1 MGKLTTCCCDCCIE
15 PAEMPY
21 TTVTLKAPL
30 GCLDPGGGI
39 GIGIGG
45 DPEYPVVNFER
56 QGCCYVAD
64 FDIGCQDWIYNCKLM
79 AKQTISASYSRDE
92 YQSKVPY
99 VAYGVEPDCDC
110 IKVQTIASTSTETHR
125 AFLASRHR
133 LKSLSVIVGKA
144 LVQCTGDESPSCKY
158 FIAVNYRIEGDV
170 IQLRQGVLN
179 NAKVNSQTDC
189 TGHYRNG
196 DCSITSSKSES
207 SGWDS
212 DNCPPTETIIAEFE
226 NPISSSP
233 IGGVYTRL
241 KFYDTLPSGV
251 DISIN
256 DADFPPVNCCGSETG
271 CELKSQPC
279 FMNVEDNCVVISPGV
294 GFAFFSS
301 LVCSTFDENGNIVNT
316 CPTKIDAVGFSR
328 RIKVYRVDAS
338 CPYWCDNS
346 SQQSLDVYTK
356 VCDFPGFEQLICGYD
371 DNGDPIPFTV
381 PTGAGCEEITG
392 LCSYTSGCV
401 ATAGGCYL
409 LTGPDCGT
417 VAGVQTCQDL
427 EYLCRVDY
435 TTPTCTIGEVT
446 TYGDFE
452 VCFSIPTATIRPA

>member
-39 GIGIGG
+39 GAGE
-45 DPEYPVVNFER
+45 DPEYPVANFER

-64 FDIGCQDWIYNCKLM
+64 FDIGCQEWIYNCKLM

-110 IKVQTIASTSTETHR
+110 IKTQTIAGTVTETHR
-125 AFLASRHR
+125 AFLAARHR
-133 LKSLSVIVGKA
+133 LESLSVIVGKA
-144 LVQCTGDESPSCKY
+144 LVQCDGDESPSCKF
-158 FIAVNYRIEGDV
+158 FIAVNYRFEGDV
-170 IQLRQGVLN
+170 TLLAQGNSLDAKI
-179 NAKVNSQTDC
+179 NAQTDC

-196 DCSITSSKSES
+196 DCSITSSKSTS
-207 SGWDS
+207 TGWDS
-212 DNCPPTETIIAEFE
+212 DSCPPTETIASQFA
-226 NPISSSP
+226 NPLLP
-233 IGGVYTRL
+233 GAMGRVFTRIKL
-241 KFYDTLPSGV
+241 YDTLPSGIDV
-251 DISIN
+251 SIN

-271 CELKSQPC
+271 CELKSEPC
-279 FMNVEDNCVVISPGV
+279 FMSVEDNCVIVATG
-294 GFAFFSS
+294 GNFAFFSFS
-301 LVCSTFDENGNIVNT
+301 VCSTLDENNDIILT
-316 CPTKIDAVGFSR
+316 CPTKIDRVGFSR
-328 RIKVYRVDAS
+328 RIKVYRVDS
-338 CPYWCDNS
+338 DCPYWCDNA
-346 SQQSLDVYTK
+346 SQQYLDQYTK

-371 DNGDPIPFTV
+371 DNGDPIPA
-381 PTGAGCEEITG
+381 PGIGGPGCEEITG

-417 VAGVQTCQDL
+417 IGGVQTCPDL
-427 EYLCRVDY
+427 EVLCRVDY

-452 VCFSIPTATIRPA
+452 VCFSIPTATITPA